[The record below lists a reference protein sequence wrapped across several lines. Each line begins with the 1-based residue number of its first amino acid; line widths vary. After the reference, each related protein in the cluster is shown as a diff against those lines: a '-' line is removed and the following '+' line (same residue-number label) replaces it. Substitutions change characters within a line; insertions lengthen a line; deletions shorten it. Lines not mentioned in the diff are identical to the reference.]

1 LTFFEC
7 FQNNLCTTTH
17 GSHIKQSPSPSLD
30 EKEEDDVLLD
40 DRDQVQGDRLLSME
54 GSNTGR
60 TLSSAS
66 ALEDELI
73 INWPILLTRI
83 FVIFL
88 IICCIVSLGLGG
100 LDERF
105 FYLASMILGASII
118 IFISTFFECFQRNLC
133 TTVHAHGKETRTL
146 DIEDL
151 GAKGKNELSIKAGQR
166 VPSIV

>member
-1 LTFFEC
+1 MSETEYLAFIDDDE
-7 FQNNLCTTTH
+7 
-17 GSHIKQSPSPSLD
+17 LD
-30 EKEEDDVLLD
+30 EHED
-40 DRDQVQGDRLLSME
+40 Q
-54 GSNTGR
+54 
-60 TLSSAS
+60 
-66 ALEDELI
+66 LI

-118 IFISTFFECFQRNLC
+118 ILILTFFECFQRNLC
-133 TTVHAHGKETRTL
+133 TTVHAHGKETHTL
-146 DIEDL
+146 DVEAL
-151 GAKGKNELSIKAGQR
+151 GLKGGNELSIKAGQR